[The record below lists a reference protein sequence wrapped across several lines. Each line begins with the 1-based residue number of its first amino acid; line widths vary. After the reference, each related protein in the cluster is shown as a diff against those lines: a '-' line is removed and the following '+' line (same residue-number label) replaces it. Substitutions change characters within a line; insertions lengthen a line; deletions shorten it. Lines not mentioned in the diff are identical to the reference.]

1 MIKVHKFVKADK
13 CIKRYVN
20 QRLNVYYGIITY
32 CNQVNSLDSQSG
44 NNIKDNQADSY
55 NQQKITKQT

>member
-13 CIKRYVN
+13 CIKRYLN
-20 QRLNVYYGIITY
+20 QRFNVYYGIITY
-32 CNQVNSLDSQSG
+32 CKQVNSLDSQSG
-44 NNIKDNQADSY
+44 NNIKDNSADSY

>member
-20 QRLNVYYGIITY
+20 QRLNVYCGIITY